1 MVLIKII
8 FLEACNLTAMASSVY
23 VKLVFSEQVSQW
35 LPGLEAYSES
45 WQTSKA
51 KRFAKIIDG

>member
-1 MVLIKII
+1 MILIKII

-51 KRFAKIIDG
+51 KRFAKITVG